1 MASSVTEA
9 QNQICVNRCSSA
21 VRLSSLCAFAS
32 LREIYLFRDFQEART
47 ALTSNVMQTGS
58 GDTAFGTSLGLAFI
72 GGYAD
77 AASFLTAQTF
87 TGHLTGNCVLAAV
100 SIGSQEWYLALD
112 RLLAVVAFLGGVLSS
127 LTLSRLLPVYLKGS
141 SLLLAMFVEIVLVG
155 AAFLFIWN
163 RANNEL
169 FILCMCLA
177 LGIQN
182 DALRKTNQVSVHSTY
197 MTGMVTTLMQKGF
210 SYLLSDRCVK
220 GKSSTDSASTAIH
233 ILAPMWLS
241 FIVGAVTGAV
251 VVACFHAIGLLGIA
265 LLLAFLM
272 CAEIK
277 TTWTRS

>member
-1 MASSVTEA
+1 
-9 QNQICVNRCSSA
+9 
-21 VRLSSLCAFAS
+21 
-32 LREIYLFRDFQEART
+32 
-47 ALTSNVMQTGS
+47 MQTGL
-58 GDTAFGTSLGLAFI
+58 GDSAFGTSLGLAFI

-77 AASFLTAQTF
+77 ASSFLTTGTF

-100 SIGSQEWYLALD
+100 SIATQEWYLGLD
-112 RLLAVVAFLGGVLSS
+112 RLLAVVAFLVGILAS
-127 LTLSRLLPVYLKGS
+127 LTLSRLLPVYLRGS
-141 SLLLAMFVEIVLVG
+141 LLLLAMFVELVLFG

-163 RANNEL
+163 HANNEL

-182 DALRKTNQVSVHSTY
+182 DSLRKTNQVSVHSTY

-210 SYLLSDRCVK
+210 SYLLPDRSLE
-220 GKSSTDSASTAIH
+220 GKTPTDSASTAIH
-233 ILAPMWLS
+233 VLAPMWIS

-251 VVACFHAIGLLGIA
+251 AVARFHAMGLFGIA
-265 LLLAFLM
+265 LLLSLLI